1 MLTINQVAL
10 TGEKKA
16 EWKYFN
22 MLSSCRDT
30 WKIDFMSGFSLKKKK
45 RSKPITDI
53 PWMIHSL
60 DVLFTFP
67 QFHPT
72 SSLTNMLLNMA
83 GLKKKSNLSLS
94 PE

>member
-45 RSKPITDI
+45 KGVSQ
-53 PWMIHSL
+53 SL
-60 DVLFTFP
+60 TFP
-67 QFHPT
+67 
-72 SSLTNMLLNMA
+72 
-83 GLKKKSNLSLS
+83 G
-94 PE
+94 

>member
-16 EWKYFN
+16 EWKHFN
-22 MLSSCRDT
+22 MLSSCQDT
-30 WKIDFMSGFSLKKKK
+30 WKIDFMSGFSFKKQ
-45 RSKPITDI
+45 RIKPITDI

-72 SSLTNMLLNMA
+72 SSLTNMLRNMA
-83 GLKKKSNLSLS
+83 GLKKKIRFKFVF
-94 PE
+94 